1 MTSGVDLMD
10 NEYLSLT
17 EKILSNRKFKK
28 LKEVDHHY
36 TSNRY
41 DHSVEVSYLSYKLC
55 KKLGLDYKSAARAG
69 LVHDFFFNE
78 DIPNKGKRLVTHYK
92 KSIENASKIIN
103 LTDKE
108 RNIISSH
115 MFPVGGTLP
124 RSRESIIVDVVDDY
138 VSIKE
143 RLSGDLK
150 SIESAAIF
158 ILVVIA
164 NFLR

>member
-1 MTSGVDLMD
+1 
-10 NEYLSLT
+10 
-17 EKILSNRKFKK
+17 
-28 LKEVDHHY
+28 
-36 TSNRY
+36 
-41 DHSVEVSYLSYKLC
+41 
-55 KKLGLDYKSAARAG
+55 
-69 LVHDFFFNE
+69 
-78 DIPNKGKRLVTHYK
+78 
-92 KSIENASKIIN
+92 
-103 LTDKE
+103 
-108 RNIISSH
+108 